1 MRDARF
7 PRAVVVP
14 ITRRLKRGAYRIGEA
29 LGDRVLV
36 GRTPGGS
43 PMALSMRDHQ
53 HRSIYFYGDYE
64 PEITELFQRLV
75 TPGSTVYDVGAN
87 AGYFALLSGELGA
100 SVHAFEPN
108 PAVRALLSRSV
119 ELGRGDITVVPCAV
133 SGHAGKLPL
142 YVSGPGNTG
151 RSGLMVERGTAVEVD
166 VVTLD
171 DYSERTGTRPQ
182 LVKIDVEGAEVG
194 VLEGMGRLLAD
205 VKPTLIVE
213 LHVTHGAVEHATHNE
228 VAELLARAGYEYEP
242 IGSAETPQQ
251 IARAHILARP
261 REVVGASHGL
271 PSSS

>member
-1 MRDARF
+1 
-7 PRAVVVP
+7 VP
-14 ITRRLKRGAYRIGEA
+14 ITRRLKRGAYRVGEA
-29 LGDRVLV
+29 LGERVLV

-64 PEITELFQRLV
+64 PEITEVFRRLV
-75 TPGSTVYDVGAN
+75 TAGSTVYDVGAN

-119 ELGRGDITVVPCAV
+119 ELGHRDITVVPCAV
-133 SGHAGKLPL
+133 SGHEGKLPL

-151 RSGLMVERGTAVEVD
+151 RSGLMVERGTSVEVD
-166 VVTLD
+166 VITLD
-171 DYSERTGTRPQ
+171 DYARRTNTIPQ

-194 VLEGMGRLLAD
+194 VLEGMSQLLAD

-213 LHVTHGAVEHATHNE
+213 LHVTRGEVEHATHDE
-228 VAELLARAGYEYEP
+228 VAELLRQAGYEYEP
-242 IGSAETPQQ
+242 IGAAETPQE
-251 IARAHILARP
+251 IARSHILARP
-261 REVVGASHGL
+261 VDAPGTPRAT
-271 PSSS
+271 